1 MKNVGSDSYDAV
13 IIGAGI
19 GGLVC
24 GSYLAR
30 AGMKVLI
37 IEQHNKPGGYC
48 SSFKRKGFTFDAA
61 AHSFGGYREEG
72 IVRKVFKDLE
82 MENRITI
89 HRYDPSDIVVTP
101 ENKVFFCSDY
111 GQTIDNLQEA
121 FPDERGSIKKYFDF
135 LLNPPQG
142 AFAKMRRWTLNDLF
156 KEFFNNEKLKAILS
170 FPLLGNGGLPPSQMS
185 AFIGTRM
192 FIEFILDGGY
202 YPAGGMQT
210 IPDLLA
216 ERLKELG
223 GELIFSDKVRKI
235 KIKDNKVTG
244 VELEKGELITSRYVI
259 SNTDARQTFLT
270 LLGRKAISQDFRKR
284 ILNMKPSLSMFI
296 LYLGLKKPGE
306 VFQYPGVNMW
316 FLSHYNLDDIYSSFE
331 RGELKHVVMVRLL
344 PDMKSML
351 GFVNTAFKNK
361 KYWDTHKAGFME
373 SFISM
378 IEKKD
383 FPELSNHI
391 IYKDAATP
399 FTLNR
404 YTLNYKGAAY
414 GWACTPSQ
422 IAISDFRKSSTIHGL
437 YFAGHWTTQGL
448 GIPGVTYSGY
458 DTAKTILRKE
468 KKYI

>member
-1 MKNVGSDSYDAV
+1 
-13 IIGAGI
+13 
-19 GGLVC
+19 
-24 GSYLAR
+24 
-30 AGMKVLI
+30 
-37 IEQHNKPGGYC
+37 
-48 SSFKRKGFTFDAA
+48 
-61 AHSFGGYREEG
+61 
-72 IVRKVFKDLE
+72 
-82 MENRITI
+82 
-89 HRYDPSDIVVTP
+89 
-101 ENKVFFCSDY
+101 
-111 GQTIDNLQEA
+111 
-121 FPDERGSIKKYFDF
+121 
-135 LLNPPQG
+135 
-142 AFAKMRRWTLNDLF
+142 
-156 KEFFNNEKLKAILS
+156 
-170 FPLLGNGGLPPSQMS
+170 
-185 AFIGTRM
+185 
-192 FIEFILDGGY
+192 
-202 YPAGGMQT
+202 
-210 IPDLLA
+210 
-216 ERLKELG
+216 LG
-223 GELIFSDKVRKI
+223 GELIFSDKVTKI

-244 VELEKGELITSRYVI
+244 VELEKGELRTSRYVI
-259 SNTDARQTFLT
+259 SNADARQTFLT
-270 LLGRKAISQDFRKR
+270 LLGRKAISHDFREK

-296 LYLGLKKPGE
+296 LYLGLKNPGE
-306 VFQYPGVNMW
+306 IFQYPGVNMW

-331 RGELKHVVMVRLL
+331 RGELKHVVMVRMS

-361 KYWDTHKAGFME
+361 KYWDTHKASFME

-383 FPELSNHI
+383 FPELSKHI